1 MTTPEKVMETLKE
14 RKVRAGLTNQQ
25 LAEATG
31 IPLSNIKK
39 FFAGD
44 IKNPSLFYTAAACEF
59 FGISLD
65 DLMCMGGQK
74 DESDLSKLEK
84 AIAKER
90 KSRIVT
96 TIVFAVLFV
105 TYFALRM

>member
-1 MTTPEKVMETLKE
+1 METIKA
-14 RKVRAGLTNQQ
+14 RKNELGLTNQQ
-25 LAEATG
+25 IADATG

-39 FFAGD
+39 YFSGD
-44 IKNPSLFYTAAACEF
+44 IKNPSLFYTAYACQLL
-59 FGISLD
+59 GLSLD
-65 DLMCMGGQK
+65 DLMGMERTK
-74 DESDLSKLEK
+74 DENDVSRLEK

-105 TYFALRM
+105 TLFVLRM